1 MKRNREG
8 TNPELPH
15 VVIVG
20 GGFGG
25 LKTAQGLANKEV
37 RVTLIDQHNFHTF
50 LPLLYQVATAGLEPA
65 DVAYP
70 IRTIFRNAANIVFRH
85 GRVTAIDWVKRDV
98 IVGASTRIAFDQLVL
113 ATGASAEF
121 FDITGAAQYALP
133 LYSLADARQLRNRLL
148 LALEKRDAAAS
159 SERRSMS
166 FVVVGGGP
174 TGVETAGAI
183 MELLEICVRRDRLR
197 IDLDA
202 SQVLIVD
209 LMDRLLTPF
218 PASASAYAAKV
229 LAKRGVST
237 KLGVSV
243 VSVSATGVTLSDGS
257 TIDADAVIWA
267 AGVSGTGTVADEL
280 PPQARAARRIKV
292 NHDLSVPGFPGV
304 WAVGDAAAVLT
315 VSGGEQF
322 CPQLA
327 PVAIQSG
334 THCAKQILATV
345 NEQET
350 KVFKYRNKGIM
361 ATIGRHA
368 AIAQLPRGPVV
379 KGTAGWLAWLGLH
392 LAYLVGFRNR
402 IRVLMNWTWR
412 YLDWPSGPRLIVADA
427 ETVEDHGPYEDIV
440 I

>member
-1 MKRNREG
+1 MEP
-8 TNPELPH
+8 TNDLTDSALPH
-15 VVIVG
+15 VVVVG

-25 LKTAQGLANKEV
+25 IKTVEGLANKRV

-70 IRTIFRNAANIVFRH
+70 IRTIFRNADNVAFRH
-85 GRVTAIDWVKRDV
+85 GLVKRIDWADRYVELGD
-98 IVGASTRIAFDQLVL
+98 GARIGYDQLVL
-113 ATGASAEF
+113 ASGASAEF
-121 FDITGAAQYALP
+121 FGIEGAGRYALP
-133 LYSLADARQLRNRLL
+133 LYTLADARHLRNQLL
-148 LALEKRDAAAS
+148 LTLEQRDAAVS
-159 SERRSMS
+159 TERHAVS

-197 IDLDA
+197 IDMEQ

-218 PASASAYAAKV
+218 PASASAYAEKV
-229 LAKRGVST
+229 LAKRGIST
-237 KLGVSV
+237 MLGVSV
-243 VSVSATGVTLSDGS
+243 VAVTPEGVSLSNG
-257 TIDADAVIWA
+257 TTVVADAVIWA
-267 AGVSGTGTVADEL
+267 AGVSGTGTVADQL
-280 PPQARAARRIKV
+280 PDEARLARRIKV

-304 WAVGDAAAVLT
+304 WAVGDAAAVPQSAASDAL
-315 VSGGEQF
+315 

-327 PVAIQSG
+327 PVAIQTG
-334 THCAKQILATV
+334 THCAKQILNQVAGR
-345 NEQET
+345 ET
-350 KVFKYRNKGIM
+350 KAFKYRNKGIM

-368 AIAQLPRGPVV
+368 AIAQLPRGPIV
-379 KGTAGWLAWLGLH
+379 KGTAGWLSWLGLH

-402 IRVLMNWTWR
+402 VRVMLNWTWR

-427 ETVEDHGPYEDIV
+427 ETAEDQGPYEDIV

>member
-1 MKRNREG
+1 MKHPNESSQQH
-8 TNPELPH
+8 LPH

-25 LKTAQGLANKEV
+25 LKVAQGLANQKV
-37 RVTLIDQHNFHTF
+37 LVTVVDQHNFHTF

-70 IRTIFRNAANIVFRH
+70 IRTIFRKASNISFRH
-85 GRVTAIDWVKRDV
+85 GRVKTIDWEKREIILGDGNG
-98 IVGASTRIAFDQLVL
+98 ITYDHLVL

-121 FDITGAAQYALP
+121 FGIAGAAHHALP
-133 LYSLADARQLRNRLL
+133 LYTLADARHLRNRLL
-148 LALEKRDAAAS
+148 LTLEQREAAGS
-159 SERRSMS
+159 TERHSVS

-197 IDLDA
+197 IDLA
-202 SQVLIVD
+202 SSEVVVVD

-218 PASASAYAAKV
+218 PPTASVYAEKI
-229 LAKRGVST
+229 LAKRGIST

-243 VSVSATGVTLSDGS
+243 VGVSPTGVTLSDGS
-257 TIDADAVIWA
+257 TISADAVIWA
-267 AGVSGTGTVADEL
+267 AGVSGTGTVADQL
-280 PPQARAARRIKV
+280 PMEARTARRIKV
-292 NHDLSVPGFPGV
+292 EHDLSVPGFFGI
-304 WAVGDAAAVLT
+304 WAVGDAAAVL
-315 VSGGEQF
+315 SKPDSEQF

-327 PVAIQSG
+327 PVAIQTG
-334 THCAKQILATV
+334 KHCARQILATV
-345 NEQET
+345 NGKET
-350 KVFKYRNKGIM
+350 KPFKYRNIGIM

-402 IRVLMNWTWR
+402 VRVLMNWTWR

-427 ETVEDHGPYEDIV
+427 ETAGDKGPYEDVV